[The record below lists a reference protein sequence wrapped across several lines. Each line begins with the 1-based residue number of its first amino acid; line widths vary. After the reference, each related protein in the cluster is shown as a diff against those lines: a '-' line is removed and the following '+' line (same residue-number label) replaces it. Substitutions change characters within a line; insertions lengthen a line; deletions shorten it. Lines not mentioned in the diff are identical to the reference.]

1 MKKPAQV
8 NSSYEE
14 QSPKP
19 YANYEERLQAFK
31 ERHNLHEVSTSK
43 EIAFAIRV
51 SDFTMRLSR
60 STGQLLGTK
69 APKHTNYGRAVRYH
83 GGDLMA
89 WFEQNENQDKDA
101 A

>member
-1 MKKPAQV
+1 MNQLTQTFTSHEEKLQSFKKRHDIKEV
-8 NSSYEE
+8 N
-14 QSPKP
+14 
-19 YANYEERLQAFK
+19 
-31 ERHNLHEVSTSK
+31 TSK
-43 EIAFAIRV
+43 EAAFALTV

-83 GGDLMA
+83 AGDLMA